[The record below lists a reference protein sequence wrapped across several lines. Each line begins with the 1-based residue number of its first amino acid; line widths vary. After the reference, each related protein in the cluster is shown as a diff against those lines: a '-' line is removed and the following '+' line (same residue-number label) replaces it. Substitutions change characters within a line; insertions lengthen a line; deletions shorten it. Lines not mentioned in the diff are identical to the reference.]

1 MIALLCPTRGRPDN
15 MRRFVKSAYETA
27 TYPVRVL
34 PVFCIDDDDRESVKV
49 ACELDCVYV
58 RRPRGVLA
66 ECWNACAQHP
76 NLAASC
82 VVLGHMGDDV
92 VFRSPGWDVRVAETF
107 RQFPDRIAFVYG
119 RDGVHDE
126 RLGTHG
132 FISWQWYKAL
142 GRVTPPYF
150 AHDYCDTWLNEVADL
165 IGRRV
170 FLPDVVTEHL
180 HPDVG
185 KAERDQTYRDHE
197 AAGEREN
204 VRELYLGLGGERLA
218 DAAKLRAVMQ

>member
-1 MIALLCPTRGRPDN
+1 
-15 MRRFVKSAYETA
+15 MRRFVESAYETA
-27 TYPVRVL
+27 ARRVQVW
-34 PVFCIDDDDRESVKV
+34 PVFYIDEDDTASVK
-49 ACELDCVYV
+49 AALRLDCVHIRGP
-58 RRPRGVLA
+58 RRLLA
-66 ECWNACAQHP
+66 ECWNECAKHP
-76 NLAASC
+76 N
-82 VVLGHMGDDV
+82 VVGRGAILGHMGDDV
-92 VFRSPGWDVRVAETF
+92 VFRSPRWDERVVEAF
-107 RQFPDRIAFVYG
+107 NQIPYRIAFVHG

-132 FISWQWYKAL
+132 FISWQWYQAL

-150 AHDYCDTWLNEVADL
+150 AHDYCDTWLNEVADM

-197 AAGEREN
+197 AAGRRAS
-204 VRELYLGLGGERLA
+204 VRELYLSLEGGRKA
-218 DAAKLRAVMQ
+218 DAAKLREVMW